1 MDDESNGDHREE
13 GEPAVFQ
20 GTDYSPLH
28 STIAFCL
35 SFGGLHFILALVLAA
50 VFLLPARLAAA
61 VFGFLLIIT
70 LIPVDDKSKL
80 GLIVSRYVGKYVAG
94 YFPITVHVED
104 IKAFDPDQAYVLGY
118 EPHSAMPIGV
128 CALANHTGFIPLP
141 NCKVLGSSAV
151 FYTPI
156 LRHIWTWL
164 GVVPASR
171 KNFYAY
177 LEAGY
182 SCLIVP
188 GGVQEMLYMNNF
200 SEVAFLNSR
209 KGFVQIAMETGRPIV
224 PVFCFGQ
231 NHVFGWWKPS
241 GKFFAQISRAIKF
254 APILIWGRLGTPIP
268 FRRPIHVVMGRPI
281 ELVKNPHPTADEINE
296 VHSQFV
302 HALQEL
308 FEKYK
313 CKVGYPDLQ
322 LTIL

>member
-61 VFGFLLIIT
+61 SVPAFPYSFNGLQNLERVHDRFLF
-70 LIPVDDKSKL
+70 SKDNL
-80 GLIVSRYVGKYVAG
+80 FIYLVVTKILRYIGKYVAG

-104 IKAFDPDQAYVLGY
+104 IKAFDPDQAYGELF
-118 EPHSAMPIGV
+118 
-128 CALANHTGFIPLP
+128 FIFF
-141 NCKVLGSSAV
+141 V

-188 GGVQEMLYMNNF
+188 GGVQEMFYMNNF
-200 SEVAFLNSR
+200 SEVCLLHLN
-209 KGFVQIAMETGRPIV
+209 
-224 PVFCFGQ
+224 
-231 NHVFGWWKPS
+231 
-241 GKFFAQISRAIKF
+241 
-254 APILIWGRLGTPIP
+254 
-268 FRRPIHVVMGRPI
+268 
-281 ELVKNPHPTADEINE
+281 
-296 VHSQFV
+296 
-302 HALQEL
+302 
-308 FEKYK
+308 Y
-313 CKVGYPDLQ
+313 
-322 LTIL
+322 